1 VGDFWAARNFFLE
14 SWWAGYF
21 FPFSV
26 LSAPRHHGIIEQTC
40 KLKKRTLDENGK
52 RVLFRVVVVE
62 GDLTMPWHLT
72 HRVTGVPPSVSVA
85 LLKST

>member
-1 VGDFWAARNFFLE
+1 VTVAVCAVRIIYNLEAHLTFEGRGGEVGDFWAVRNFFLE
-14 SWWAGYF
+14 SRWAGYF

-52 RVLFRVVVVE
+52 
-62 GDLTMPWHLT
+62 
-72 HRVTGVPPSVSVA
+72 
-85 LLKST
+85 